1 VRGSA
6 RLFSDEV
13 AYQPAA
19 GSGGPRMLVIA
30 CGAIAREVLAVIRLN
45 GWSHVTLRCLPGKL
59 HNTPQ
64 RIAERVD
71 AKLRE
76 AEAEGGWDS
85 VFVAY
90 GDCGTGGGLDRVVA
104 AHGVRRLPGDHCYAF
119 LAGVDDWLAMHEAE
133 PRTFY
138 LTDFLCQHFERFVV
152 KGLRLDEHP
161 ELLPDYFGNYRRVVF
176 LTQTGDPALASGAR
190 EAATYLGLEL
200 EVRHTGLG
208 DLRPALERAA
218 GGPGDSTARLRPRR
232 QRAKQSRA
240 LVPRWKGGERP

>member
-1 VRGSA
+1 MTVGS
-6 RLFSDEV
+6 RLFAEEV
-13 AYQPAA
+13 AYEPARS
-19 GSGGPRMLVIA
+19 GGGPRLLVIA

-45 GWSHVTLRCLPGKL
+45 GWSNVTLRCLPGKL
-59 HNTPQ
+59 HNTPR

-76 AEAEGGWDS
+76 AEAEGRWDR

-90 GDCGTGGGLDRVVA
+90 GDCGTGGELDRVVA
-104 AHGVRRLPGDHCYAF
+104 AHGVQRLPGDHCYAF
-119 LAGVDDWLAMHEAE
+119 LAGVDNWLAMHEAE

-138 LTDFLCQHFERFVV
+138 LTDFLCRHFERFVI

-176 LTQTGDPALASGAR
+176 LAQTDDPALVARAR

-200 EVRHTGLG
+200 EVRPTGLG
-208 DLRPALERAA
+208 DLRPVLERVA
-218 GGPGDSTARLRPRR
+218 GRR
-232 QRAKQSRA
+232 QT
-240 LVPRWKGGERP
+240 